1 MNSITA
7 VDVTGDAHDVGRAHA
22 LATMHVAE
30 DVAKW
35 TEEARRERPLMD
47 STSRQKLADVEYA
60 LSEHSPDTLGHIAGM
75 AEVYGLS
82 PESMLNAVL
91 GSFFASTSRAEGL
104 LPDQG
109 CTTFALT
116 GNADG
121 AIVVK
126 NRDTSPRFLHM
137 QTLLSVHPPAG
148 HAWTAL
154 STAGAPGV
162 HSAGMN
168 AVGLAVADTH
178 VPSTD
183 IGPGLPRFSL
193 MMEMLTRCS
202 TVKEAIAYS
211 ASVPVM
217 GFGNII
223 LGDATGECA
232 VIECGFTQQGIVLPD
247 DGFVVATNH
256 FVSPQLEHSCLEP
269 ASSRAGV
276 DSRARY
282 KVITQAL
289 HGNQVDA
296 RVHPLDLMSLHTEDS
311 LGSLCVHKTDGSS
324 TIATVIFRPE
334 RRLIEVGP
342 GYPCRTELFETTVE

>member
-1 MNSITA
+1 MKSITA
-7 VDVTGDAHDVGRAHA
+7 IEVTGDAHEVGRAHA

-30 DVAKW
+30 DVVRWA
-35 TEEARRERPLMD
+35 EEALQERPPTD
-47 STSRQKLADVEYA
+47 SASREKLAEVERA
-60 LSEHSPDTLGHIAGM
+60 LSEHSPDTLGQIAGM
-75 AEVYGLS
+75 AEVYGLPS
-82 PESMLNAVL
+82 ESMLNAVL

-116 GNADG
+116 GDPSD

-126 NRDTSPRFLHM
+126 NRDTNPRYLHM
-137 QTLLSVHPPAG
+137 QTLLSVHPPTG

-211 ASVPVM
+211 ESVPVM

-223 LGDATGECA
+223 LGDAGGECA
-232 VIECGFTQQGIVLPD
+232 VIECGFTQLGIVVPE

-256 FVSPQLEHSCLEP
+256 FVSPQLKHSCLEP

-276 DSRARY
+276 DSRMRHE
-282 KVITQAL
+282 VITQAL

-296 RVHPLDLMSLHTEDS
+296 RVHPLDLMSLHTEDDQ
-311 LGSLCVHKTDGSS
+311 GSLCVHKTDGSS
-324 TIATVIFRPE
+324 TIATAIFRPG
-334 RRLIEVGP
+334 RRLIEIGA
-342 GYPCRTELFETTVE
+342 GYPCTTELFETTVQ